1 MKAKWIAIAIVVA
14 GAGAYALFSGL
25 SKPTQPPAQTAVRS
39 HVAAEGKIE
48 AMPGFDVDVASGEL
62 NGKVKRILVRE
73 GDSVAAGQLVAEL
86 ENEDARARVT
96 AAERELAVARS
107 KLRELEA
114 GARKQEIAQAAAALA
129 GATAEAEEAGQQV
142 QRFRE
147 LRAKGMVAQSALD
160 ERERMFR
167 VAQAKTREAD
177 ERKRLL
183 EEGPRRET
191 VTLYQDQVK
200 SAQAGLEYSRKLVE
214 KTLVRAPISGTVIKR
229 YLDEGEGV
237 TPEIA
242 ILAIA
247 DLNRIWVNAEVDETD
262 AGGVSKGDRAA
273 VTSDAYPGRVFEG
286 RVLQVADYSGPRKV
300 KPSSPAVNLGMKV
313 VQAKI
318 GLADP
323 GPLKLGMTVNVKILR
338 EGR

>member
-1 MKAKWIAIAIVVA
+1 MKAKWIAAAIVVA
-14 GAGAYALFSGL
+14 GAFAYALFSGM
-25 SKPTQPPAQTAVRS
+25 SRPPPPPAPEAVRS
-39 HVAAEGKIE
+39 LVAAEGKIE

-73 GDSVAAGQLVAEL
+73 GDTVAAGQLVAEL

-96 AAERELAVARS
+96 AAERELEVSRS
-107 KLRELEA
+107 RLRELEA

-129 GATAEAEEAGQQV
+129 GAAAEAEEAGQQA

-147 LRAKGMVAQSALD
+147 LRDKGMVAQSALD

-167 VAQAKTREAD
+167 VAQARTREAD

-183 EEGPRRET
+183 EEGPRPET
-191 VTLYQDQVK
+191 VALYRDQVK
-200 SAQAGLEYSRKLVE
+200 SAQAGLEYSRRVVD

-247 DLNRIWVNAEVDETD
+247 DLARIWVNAEVDETD
-262 AGGVSKGDRAA
+262 AGGVSKGDRAT
-273 VTSDAYPGRVFEG
+273 VTADAYPGRVFEG
-286 RVLQVADYSGPRKV
+286 RVLQIADYSGSRKV

-313 VQAKI
+313 VQVKI

-323 GPLKLGMTVNVKILR
+323 GPLKLGMTVNVIILR

>member
-1 MKAKWIAIAIVVA
+1 MRAKWLAIAVVAA
-14 GAGAYALFSGL
+14 GAGAYALFPGL
-25 SKPTQPPAQTAVRS
+25 SKPTQPPAQAAVRS

-73 GDSVAAGQLVAEL
+73 GDTVSAGQLVAEL
-86 ENEDARARVT
+86 ENEDARARVR

-107 KLRELEA
+107 RRRELEA

-191 VTLYQDQVK
+191 VALYQDQVK

-247 DLNRIWVNAEVDETD
+247 DLARIWVNAEVDETD
-262 AGGVSKGDRAA
+262 AGGVRKGDRAA
-273 VTSDAYPGRVFEG
+273 VGSDAYPGRVFEG

-300 KPSSPAVNLGMKV
+300 RPSSPAVNLGMKV
-313 VQAKI
+313 VQVKV
-318 GLADP
+318 GLADA

-338 EGR
+338 EER